1 MLDAGPVGESG
12 TAGAAGVVAVG
23 VEGVVASETVVVSS
37 SSGVAGGSISVTLFA
52 EIFPP
57 FSVSPR
63 DFSFFV
69 LVTEFRSLAIK

>member
-57 FSVSPR
+57 LFSPPDV
-63 DFSFFV
+63 SFFV
-69 LVTEFRSLAIK
+69 LG